1 MQYRW
6 RWLDILHDVFHCA
19 GRKMQLMWHMH
30 RMGNRRCNSKL
41 SFVSFLQSARR
52 NRLRRQRNPWIFDK
66 SCLVFCLTFLALEY
80 WFEKKTCCYFDIV
93 FFFMWKHHREA
104 ERVSFAAGGSLL
116 RIAPSFVF
124 IRLSDF
130 SRGRGLLR
138 SLFVNHFSLFCLLV
152 FTSRRYLLYVHYYTR
167 WSKCIQLMASW
178 CMDWAVRF
186 GSLPLFI
193 SVAFALYGL
202 DGDFKRSRGTKR
214 KQFELGCCEG
224 TKRHCRHMIR
234 LFGGG
239 SWTWISLKRWFNAD
253 LCVWDSTLEL
263 LRFLA
268 SARSSLAS

>member
-1 MQYRW
+1 MNFWQV
-6 RWLDILHDVFHCA
+6 LF
-19 GRKMQLMWHMH
+19 G
-30 RMGNRRCNSKL
+30 
-41 SFVSFLQSARR
+41 FL
-52 NRLRRQRNPWIFDK
+52 
-66 SCLVFCLTFLALEY
+66 
-80 WFEKKTCCYFDIV
+80 FDISSIGV
-93 FFFMWKHHREA
+93 LIWKENLLLFRHCFFFHVKTSPRGGARLFCSRWFSSSHRPILRLHSIEWL
-104 ERVSFAAGGSLL
+104 FKGG
-116 RIAPSFVF
+116 
-124 IRLSDF
+124 
-130 SRGRGLLR
+130 GGLLR
-138 SLFVNHFSLFCLLV
+138 SLFANHFSLFCLLV

-202 DGDFKRSRGTKR
+202 DGYFKRSRGTER

>member
-6 RWLDILHDVFHCA
+6 PWLDILHDVFHCA

-66 SCLVFCLTFLALEY
+66 SCFVFCLTFLALEY

-93 FFFMWKHHREA
+93 FFFFMWKHHREA
-104 ERVSFAAGGSLL
+104 ECVSFAAGGSLL

-138 SLFVNHFSLFCLLV
+138 SLFANHFSLFCLLV

-167 WSKCIQLMASW
+167 WSKCTTDGRLM
-178 CMDWAVRF
+178 
-186 GSLPLFI
+186 
-193 SVAFALYGL
+193 YGL
-202 DGDFKRSRGTKR
+202 SRS
-214 KQFELGCCEG
+214 LW
-224 TKRHCRHMIR
+224 
-234 LFGGG
+234 LFA
-239 SWTWISLKRWFNAD
+239 SFCFSSFCTLRARWRFQKKPWHKKKTIWTWVLRRNEKTLPAHDTF
-253 LCVWDSTLEL
+253 VWRRQLDVDFSETMI
-263 LRFLA
+263 
-268 SARSSLAS
+268 